1 MSKTSFAPSSNIT
14 REQMVAILA
23 RYAEKFAPEKTGGSD
38 ELTAF
43 ADSASISSWAVNDM
57 RWAVARKL
65 MGGTTV
71 GGKRYLNPQSNATRA
86 EVAVILR
93 QYCAL

>member
-1 MSKTSFAPSSNIT
+1 
-14 REQMVAILA
+14 
-23 RYAEKFAPEKTGGSD
+23 
-38 ELTAF
+38 
-43 ADSASISSWAVNDM
+43 
-57 RWAVARKL
+57 